1 VRNKF
6 NAFFILF
13 CLAAPMLVGYGWLQY
28 EKMLVRKAVKRQLLA
43 GMENTDLVFLKF
55 TQEGAQTLLRWEHA
69 HEFEYQGQ
77 MYDIVRSETLGDSIL
92 YHCYW
97 DRAESKLNRQIKSL
111 VAQTLEKDP
120 VNQENQLKL
129 IHFYKS
135 LYPCEVVDWS
145 FVAQVFEAT
154 LPHPAVAAPPP
165 RPPPAPPPPPPQLS

>member
-1 VRNKF
+1 
-6 NAFFILF
+6 
-13 CLAAPMLVGYGWLQY
+13 MLVGYGWLQY

-77 MYDIVRSETLGDSIL
+77 MYDIVRSETLGDSIF

-97 DRAESKLNRQIKSL
+97 DRAESKLNQQIKSL

-135 LYPCEVVDWS
+135 LYPCEAPNGLWIASD
-145 FVAQVFEAT
+145 FEPT
-154 LPHPAVAAPPP
+154 PPHPVIASPTPRAPQPPP
-165 RPPPAPPPPPPQLS
+165 LPPPELG